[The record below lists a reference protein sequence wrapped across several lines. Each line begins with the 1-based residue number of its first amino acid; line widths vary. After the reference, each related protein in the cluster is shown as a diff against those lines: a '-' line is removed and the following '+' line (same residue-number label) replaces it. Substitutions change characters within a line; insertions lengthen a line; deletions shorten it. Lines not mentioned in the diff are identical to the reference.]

1 VTVKVPLPPLSNPI
15 TDKPVSLIWG
25 AYFSGLKNYIDTL
38 DTAVRVRLHN
48 ALDELQGG
56 STTERYH
63 LTQAEHDN
71 TTQLPTFN
79 GDETQFLSGAAL
91 FLTPDHES
99 LLSLQG
105 GADGEHYHLNATQYA
120 NLVPLGYDGNVDHF
134 LNGLG
139 AFGAPSHNATLN
151 IQGGTTGDYQH
162 LTTAQKN
169 SIANINSLIFG
180 YMSLGL

>member
-1 VTVKVPLPPLSNPI
+1 MTTKVPLPPLSNPI

-38 DTAVRVRLHN
+38 DTAIRVRLHN
-48 ALDELQGG
+48 ALDQLQGG

-71 TTQLPTFN
+71 TAKIPIFN
-79 GDETQFLSGAAL
+79 GDETQFISGAAT
-91 FLTPDHES
+91 FLTPEHEF
-99 LLSLQG
+99 LLNIQG

-120 NLVPLGYDGNVDHF
+120 NLTPIGYDNDVNHF
-134 LNGLG
+134 LNGQK
-139 AFGAPSHNATLN
+139 AFSAPSHNATIN
-151 IQGGTTGDYQH
+151 IQGGAVGDYQH
-162 LTTAQKN
+162 LTTTQKN
-169 SIANINSLIFG
+169 SIANMNSLIFG

>member
-1 VTVKVPLPPLSNPI
+1 MTVKVPLPPLSNPI
-15 TDKPVSLIWG
+15 TDKPVSLTWA

-79 GDETQFLSGAAL
+79 GDATQFLNGEAVFA
-91 FLTPDHES
+91 TPDHS
-99 LLSLQG
+99 LLLSLQG
-105 GADGEHYHLNATQYA
+105 GADGEHYHLTASQYA
-120 NLVPLGYDGNVDHF
+120 NLAPLGYDGNASHF
-134 LNGLG
+134 LNGQG
-139 AFGAPSHNATLN
+139 TFSAPNHNDTLN
-151 IQGGTTGDYQH
+151 IQGGTVGDYQH

-169 SIANINSLIFG
+169 SIVNINSIIFG

>member
-1 VTVKVPLPPLSNPI
+1 MTVKVPLPPLSNPI
-15 TDKPVSLIWG
+15 TDKPVSLTWA

-48 ALDELQGG
+48 ALDQLQGG

-71 TTQLPTFN
+71 TAQLPNFN
-79 GDETQFLSGAAL
+79 GDETQFLSGAAT
-91 FLTPDHES
+91 FATPDHGS

-105 GADGEHYHLNATQYA
+105 GADGEHYHLTATQYA
-120 NLVPLGYDGNVDHF
+120 NLAPLGYDGNADHF

-139 AFGAPSHNATLN
+139 AFSAPSHNATLG
-151 IQGGTTGDYQH
+151 IQGGAYGDYQH
-162 LTTAQKN
+162 LTTVQKN

>member
-1 VTVKVPLPPLSNPI
+1 MTVKVPLPPLSNPI
-15 TDKPVSLIWG
+15 TSEPVSLTWS
-25 AYFSGLKNYIDTL
+25 AYFSNLKNYIDTL

-48 ALDELQGG
+48 ALDQIQGG

-63 LTQAEHDN
+63 LTQAQHDN
-71 TTQLPTFN
+71 TAQLPIFN
-79 GDETQFLSGAAL
+79 GDETQFLSGAAT
-91 FLTPDHES
+91 FLTPDHGS

-105 GADGEHYHLNATQYA
+105 GADGEHYHLTASQYD
-120 NLVPLGYDGNVDHF
+120 NLAPLGYDGNADHF

-139 AFGAPSHNATLN
+139 AFGAPNHNATLN
-151 IQGGTTGDYQH
+151 IQGGTVGDYQH

>member
-1 VTVKVPLPPLSNPI
+1 MTTKVPLPPLSNPI

-38 DTAVRVRLHN
+38 DTAIRVRLHN
-48 ALDELQGG
+48 ALDQLQGG

-71 TTQLPTFN
+71 TVQIPIFN
-79 GDETQFLSGAAL
+79 GDETQFISGAAT
-91 FLTPDHES
+91 FLTPEHEF
-99 LLSLQG
+99 LLNIQG

-120 NLVPLGYDGNVDHF
+120 NLTPIGYDNDVNHF
-134 LNGLG
+134 LNGQK
-139 AFGAPSHNATLN
+139 AFSAPSHNATIN
-151 IQGGTTGDYQH
+151 IQGGAVGDYQH
-162 LTTAQKN
+162 LTTTQKN
-169 SIANINSLIFG
+169 SIANMNSLIFG